1 MKTAPENTR
10 MLTYTPGERQALSQL
25 RRQYL
30 QQEEMWTPTE
40 LARLRFVRWLY
51 RTRRCLP

>member
-1 MKTAPENTR
+1 

-25 RRQYL
+25 RRHYL
-30 QQEEMWTPTE
+30 QQEEMWTARE

-51 RTRRCLP
+51 RTRRTLP